1 MFVVVFVN
9 RPLTL
14 RGTDWLKQLI
24 EETSNDVRFVD
35 ELFLYEGVYL

>member
-1 MFVVVFVN
+1 MVFVN

-14 RGTDWLKQLI
+14 RGTDWPKQLI

-35 ELFLYEGVYL
+35 ELFLYKGVYL